1 MPKRKEKLDIMFYKK
16 KCLHF
21 CPSPTPLNWLRLVTP
36 SSLRPK
42 LIRKHLRPGPSPDLV
57 RHTWESSLYCSR
69 SFITLSLPYLSFITL
84 SLPYLTCIYTK
95 DQYCFSP
102 LFNLL
107 IYQDAPSTLFIW
119 TYIYICTSIY
129 SFLANDTP
137 AGLNLLIAH
146 TA

>member
-42 LIRKHLRPGPSPDLV
+42 LIRKLLRPGPSPDLV

-69 SFITLSLPYLSFITL
+69 SFITLA
-84 SLPYLTCIYTK
+84 LPYLTCICTK